1 MNVDV
6 MKLVDK
12 IQDRIESIEKK
23 RKELDPFSVEWTEKG
38 IMACELRDVICDIC
52 DWAIEEIVGKGEK

>member
-12 IQDRIESIEKK
+12 IKERIEKIEKK
-23 RKELDPFSVEWTEKG
+23 RKELDPFSIEWTEKG
-38 IMACELRDVICDIC
+38 IMICELREVICDIC
-52 DWAIEEIVGKGEK
+52 DWGIEEIIGKRVK